1 MSVNNKYRNVFRS
14 SPVASLLLQPA
25 GDRFLIVDAS
35 DSYLHITGTS
45 KEELS
50 NSLFFETHLPTVIQD
65 PDEQVPLLR
74 KSLQKALDKNQ
85 RQKAPG
91 IQCQIKK
98 AKNGHQTFRQVS
110 FIPISN
116 DQNAVESVLVTLH
129 SDKTSTIS
137 STEPT
142 GKQEI
147 SDVFYELQASNKEL
161 NSLINQKSA
170 QFEAASQDLKNFLY
184 SVSHDLR
191 APLRRIDGFSKELLD
206 EYASHLDETG
216 GHYLKRIRQGAQDM
230 GDIIDSLLKLSRT
243 SRTKIQAKDINLS
256 KIVKEE
262 YSKLLNYENYSEVTL
277 NVQEQV
283 TAVADPGLT
292 HVLINNLLS
301 NALKF
306 TSKVDHPEISFGTH
320 ANKSETYY
328 FIKDNGVGFDSAY
341 SDKLFKAF
349 QRLHAQKQYPGT
361 GIGLA
366 TVKQIITMHGGTI
379 WAESE
384 LGSGA
389 TFYFNFKH
397 SHEQYG
403 Q

>member
-1 MSVNNKYRNVFRS
+1 MSENNNYRSVFRYL
-14 SPVASLLLQPA
+14 PIASLVLRPVSNDYA
-25 GDRFLIVDAS
+25 IEDANEA
-35 DSYLHITGTS
+35 YLETTGIIR
-45 KEELS
+45 EELS
-50 NSLFFETHLPTVIQD
+50 DMLFFQNHLPAVLQK
-65 PDEQVPLLR
+65 PDEQIPLLR
-74 KSLQKALDKNQ
+74 ETLQKVLEENQ
-85 RQKAPG
+85 QQKAHG

-98 AKNGHQTFRQVS
+98 AKNGHQAFRQLR
-110 FIPISN
+110 FIPISD

-137 STEPT
+137 SNVPT
-142 GKQEI
+142 DKKKI
-147 SDVFYELQASNKEL
+147 SEVFFELKESNKEL
-161 NSLINQKSA
+161 NYLINQKSA
-170 QFEAASQDLKNFLY
+170 QFEAASEDLKNFLY

-216 GHYLKRIRQGAQDM
+216 GHYLKRIRQGTQDM

-243 SRTKIQAKDINLS
+243 SRTKIEVKEINLS
-256 KIVKEE
+256 EIVKEE
-262 YSKLLNYENYSEVTL
+262 FSKLLNYGDYSKVIL

-283 TAVADPGLT
+283 TGVADPGLT

-306 TSKVDHPEISFGTH
+306 TSKVDSPEISFGTQTTESGTH
-320 ANKSETYY
+320 Y
-328 FIKDNGVGFDSAY
+328 FIKDNGVGFDTAY

-361 GIGLA
+361 GIGLT

-389 TFYFNFKH
+389 TFYFNFKY
-397 SHEQYG
+397 SHEQYE